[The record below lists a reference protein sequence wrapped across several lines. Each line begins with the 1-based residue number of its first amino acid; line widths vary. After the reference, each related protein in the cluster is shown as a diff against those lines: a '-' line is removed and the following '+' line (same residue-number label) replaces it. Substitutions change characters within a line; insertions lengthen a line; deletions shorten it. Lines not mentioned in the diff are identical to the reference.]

1 MATARKTSTTRPT
14 KADVSRQDRAVVYR
28 GITIQPMIGKR
39 SAIAEAIREGFR
51 TMNDTTRDAASKG

>member
-1 MATARKTSTTRPT
+1 MATPRKKPMTREA
-14 KADVSRQDRAVVYR
+14 KAGTSRQDRPVVYR

-51 TMNDTTRDAASKG
+51 TMSDTTRDAASKG